1 MKKITKIIAGL
12 LLSTMTLSCFAG
24 CGGDY
29 EIDSTKTQLYIQL
42 TSGGFGR
49 EWLDNAIADFEE
61 SQAQVSYE
69 DDKMGV
75 QLIVDYVEGA
85 NISTMA
91 TSANELIFYEDL
103 SYINYVAQRTFL
115 DISDVVTKV
124 LPADNKSIADK
135 LSKEQKDHL
144 TSVDGNYYAIPLY
157 ESYFSF
163 MYDVDVFDEYCLYFA
178 EDKTQDDFV
187 TDLSQTRSK
196 GPDGRTGI
204 VDGVDYSAD
213 DGLPATY
220 VEMFKLFDRMLLR
233 DVIPFVYTGESP
245 NYVRK
250 FLVALVAQ
258 MIGSQQFSAHYSM
271 EGQVSVID
279 GFEEEYYHLAEG
291 VDIPIGKE
299 KIVDI
304 QPSTGY
310 QLTQE
315 KGKYYSLAFLEA
327 MLSNP
332 EYYYE
337 DVISGVFSHLDA
349 QEEFIYGKLE
359 GNPIGMLVDGSYW
372 MNEAKE
378 AIQRSIDDKGDKA
391 RNRRYAVMPLPR
403 VVDGEVAPGKH
414 TLIDVVNA
422 YAFVNGNIA
431 NKPHKIKLAKAFLEY
446 LYTDE
451 AMQAFTVTTGTK
463 LALDYKITEAQ
474 YQQLDYFQQSCWD
487 WVTNA
492 DIVYM
497 NASSDYYVKSGGLG
511 AYTYF
516 GDTNGMYAS
525 NLEKSGHKYSFNLP
539 QKCLMKGISNP
550 LFTSKEYFLGTA
562 RTSAEWENAYGEW
575 F

>member
-1 MKKITKIIAGL
+1 MAGV
-12 LLSTMTLSCFAG
+12 LLSTAVLGAFSG
-24 CGGDY
+24 CNSDVY
-29 EIDSTKTQLYIQL
+29 IDPTKTQLYIQL

-49 EWLDNAIADFEE
+49 EWLDNAIADFETA
-61 SQAQVSYE
+61 QAEVPYE
-69 DDKMGV
+69 DGKTGV

-85 NISTMA
+85 NISPMA

-103 SYINYVAQRTFL
+103 PYVNYLSQRTFL

-124 LPADNKSIADK
+124 LPEDGESIADK
-135 LSKEQKDHL
+135 LSPEQRAHL
-144 TSVDGNYYAIPLY
+144 TAVDGNYYAIPLY

-178 EDKTQDDFV
+178 EDRTEDDFIS
-187 TDLSQTRSK
+187 DLSHQKSK
-196 GPDGRTGI
+196 GPDGKTGI
-204 VDGVDYSAD
+204 EDGVDYSTD

-250 FLVALVAQ
+250 FLVALVAT
-258 MIGSQQFSAHYSM
+258 MIGSEEFSVNYSM
-271 EGQVSVID
+271 DGEVTVID
-279 GFEEEYYHLAEG
+279 GFEESASYRLAEG
-291 VDIPIGKE
+291 VEIPVGKE
-299 KIVDI
+299 KTVEI
-304 QPSTGY
+304 QPSTGW
-310 QLTQE
+310 QLTQG
-315 KGKYYSLAFLEA
+315 KGTYYSLAFLEA
-327 MLSNP
+327 MLSNTD
-332 EYYYE
+332 YYYE
-337 DVISGVFSHLDA
+337 DIISGVFSHLDA

-378 AIQRSIDDKGDKA
+378 AIQRSIEDKGNAA

-403 VVDGEVAPGKH
+403 VVDGEVTAGKH

-422 YAFVNGNIA
+422 FAFVNGNIA

-446 LYTDE
+446 LYTDS
-451 AMQAFTVTTGTK
+451 AMQKFTVTTGTK
-463 LALDYKITEAQ
+463 LALDYTITTQQ
-474 YQQLDYFQQSCWD
+474 YEQLDYFQRSCWD

-497 NASSDYYVKSGGLG
+497 NSASEYYVNSGGLG
-511 AYTYF
+511 AFTYY

-525 NLEKSGHKYSFNLP
+525 KLDNMLYTLP
-539 QKCLMKGISNP
+539 QKYFMRGISDP

-562 RTSAEWENAYGEW
+562 RTSSDWQAAFGEW